1 MIRTEHMLITVLAFL
16 PGITCLF
23 WLALNPLLRKRSDE
37 FRAFQLFL
45 AITGFASL
53 SNALTLSPNDSVL
66 LSCFL
71 SRQFLALLVIPSALA
86 YLRHMTPDT
95 NRNGSILTWLAAP
108 VSLLFAES
116 VLIIMTGTDVF
127 TESITNNTF
136 IHAAGADKAGR
147 LIRFCSLWL
156 YYSIIAVQLL
166 LLIIN
171 TVKTRQQHTH
181 IQSYNC
187 LLTVLLFLLAD
198 SANLFEGKTASVIL
212 QFAHIILSAFI
223 FVTSYSGLYGLTEIT
238 TLHDIIR
245 SARTG
250 FINDDTVL
258 YSEDSN
264 GDEIIS
270 DNIYSPTL
278 SATAPD
284 QEADSHIINNAGREP
299 LDEDNLRMRFED
311 LIVTEQLFLR
321 QGIKLSDLAT
331 KLNTNRTYISRL
343 VNNTYNMSF
352 SDYINTLR
360 IDYAEQYLLHHRDAK
375 QSDIASAC
383 GFPNASAFN
392 NVFKKITGVTPKIWL
407 ATRS

>member
-1 MIRTEHMLITVLAFL
+1 MAFL

-45 AITGFASL
+45 ALLGFASL
-53 SNALTLSPNDSVL
+53 SNAFTASPNDTVL
-66 LSCFL
+66 LSCYL
-71 SRQFLALLVIPSALA
+71 SRQFFALLVIPSVLA
-86 YLRHMTPDT
+86 YLRHMIPDA
-95 NRNGSILTWLAAP
+95 NRNSSILTWLAAP
-108 VSLLFAES
+108 VSLLFAEA
-116 VLIIMTGTDVF
+116 VLIIMTGTDIF
-127 TESITNNTF
+127 IGSITDNAF

-147 LIRFCSLWL
+147 LIRFCSFWL
-156 YYSIIAVQLL
+156 YYSVIAVQLL

-171 TVKTRQQHTH
+171 TVQTRQKHTH

-187 LLTVLLFLLAD
+187 MFTVVLFLLAD
-198 SANLFEGKTASVIL
+198 NASLFEGKTASVIL
-212 QFAHIILSAFI
+212 PFAYIILSAFI
-223 FVTSYSGLYGLTEIT
+223 FATAYSGLYRLSEIT

-250 FINDDTVL
+250 FIHDDTEL
-258 YSEDSN
+258 FSDDSN
-264 GDEIIS
+264 GEEMISEI
-270 DNIYSPTL
+270 YPPTL
-278 SATAPD
+278 STTVSD
-284 QEADSHIINNAGREP
+284 HDADNHFTSNTGRDP
-299 LDEDNLRMRFED
+299 LDEDDLRMRFED
-311 LIVTEQLFLR
+311 LIVTEQLFLK
-321 QGIKLSDLAT
+321 QGIKLSDLAA
-331 KLNTNRTYISRL
+331 KLNTNRTYVSRL

-375 QSDIASAC
+375 QTDIATAC

-392 NVFKKITGVTPKIWL
+392 NVFKKITGITPKIWL